1 MIRLLACTTM
11 VLLFSALVLLSVDR
25 NIYRTSSWIREARYA
40 AVLGWVFTGAAGLIL
55 AGLLIYL

>member
-1 MIRLLACTTM
+1 MIRLLACTAM

-25 NIYRTSSWIREARYA
+25 NIYRTSGWVRERKYA
-40 AVLGWVFTGAAGLIL
+40 AVIGWVCTGAAGAIF

>member
-1 MIRLLACTTM
+1 MIRLLACSTM

-25 NIYRTSSWIREARYA
+25 NIYRTSGWVREARYA
-40 AVLGWVFTGAAGLIL
+40 AVLGWVCTGAAGLIL